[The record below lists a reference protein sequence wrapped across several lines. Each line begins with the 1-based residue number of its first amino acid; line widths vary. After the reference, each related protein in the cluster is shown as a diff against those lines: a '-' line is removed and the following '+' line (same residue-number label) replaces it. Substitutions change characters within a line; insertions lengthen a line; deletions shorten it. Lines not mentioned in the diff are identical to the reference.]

1 MISPLPITINLA
13 SEPFR
18 RERAQ
23 TAAFA
28 SICAVLSCSLLVLIG
43 LVFHERSQAGD
54 LRRKIEAQEAQL
66 LGIQRQQSQFS
77 AVLGKPENADTFAT
91 SYFLNELIA
100 RRGVSWTQIFKD
112 LSTVMPANMRLM
124 AVQLPQVGQEGEPGV
139 NRVRLDMILGTTQP
153 ESLINLMK
161 KLQGSTLFGAVSLV
175 NQSPP
180 SQNDPLYK
188 YRVTVTYDQKL

>member
-1 MISPLPITINLA
+1 MISPIPATINLA

-23 TAAFA
+23 TATFA
-28 SICAVLSCSLLVLIG
+28 SICILLCCSLLTLVGLI
-43 LVFHERSQAGD
+43 LHSRSQAGD
-54 LRRKIEAQEAQL
+54 LRRQIDLQEAQL
-66 LGIQRQQSQFS
+66 HDIQRQQSQFS
-77 AVLGKPENADTFAT
+77 AILGKPENADTFAT
-91 SYFLNELIA
+91 SYFLNQLIA

-112 LSTVMPANMRLM
+112 LGTVMPANMRLL
-124 AVQLPQVGQEGEPGV
+124 AVQLPQVGQQGEPGV

-161 KLQGSTLFGAVSLV
+161 KLQASTLFGSVSLV

-188 YRVTVTYDQKL
+188 YRVTVAYDQKL